1 MPPAAKRY
9 SMKPRHLI
17 PTLLC
22 VLWAAGG
29 MAQPL
34 RTQTTLKQGWRFMKE
49 GRTGGAVIHIHGLG
63 I

>member
-1 MPPAAKRY
+1 MRL
-9 SMKPRHLI
+9 RHLI